1 MISRFKGS
9 ILLSA
14 IGDALGWMTEFERDS
29 YSLSEKFGVNKID
42 QFYNWEK
49 QVGGRYFGFI
59 DRIKGGSYSDD
70 TQLSFAVA
78 RSIKNN
84 GNIDNELFSKI
95 ELADWLYY
103 ARGGGRTIKVAANKI
118 QRKSAKWNTNFFNF
132 KIGDNKIDYRDCGAN
147 GSAMRILPIALA
159 NIGNLDNIKKNIFT
173 NSIITHGH
181 GRAIIGALIYGN
193 AINQVFNYSKDDF
206 DPIDFLTDFGK
217 NIRTNLT
224 MDFNKIN
231 GIPDWLEKWNT
242 SWITDFE
249 THYSEIIEE
258 VYLQLQGLFKAI
270 RDETPYKKVLSDLGC
285 FRKETKGSGSATVLA
300 GLYLFLINHNK
311 PLDGIIDA
319 VNSLGSDTDSIA
331 AFTGGLVGSLY
342 GDSIIPENWLMIQD
356 KEYLEKTGENLFNIN
371 QGNVSSPPFN
381 LDPITTGIDE
391 LNKDSLNVN
400 DSFSFKP
407 FGLGKVVNIERQPV
421 LTKGKYALIVDI
433 DFDLGQTCRF
443 SKVCEGSVE
452 NIYKNVFKNNSTE
465 ILTLAKNQLSDSGL
479 MELTKL
485 LDDISNG
492 YSNSIILSEDVL
504 RVLKKLF
511 KSGFITPNQP
521 DVKNAEQK

>member
-1 MISRFKGS
+1 MMISRFKGS
-9 ILLSA
+9 LLLSA

-29 YSLSEKFGVNKID
+29 SSLSEKFGVNKLD
-42 QFYNWEK
+42 QFYDWEK
-49 QVGGRYFGFI
+49 QVGGRYYGFI
-59 DRIKGGSYSDD
+59 DRIKSGSYSDD

-78 RSIKNN
+78 RSIKDN
-84 GNIDNELFSKI
+84 GDIDNEKFSKI
-95 ELADWLYY
+95 ELADWLHY
-103 ARGGGRTIKVAANKI
+103 ARGGGRTIKIAANKI

-147 GSAMRILPIALA
+147 GAAMRILPIALS
-159 NIGNLDNIKKNIFT
+159 NIGNSENIKKNIFS

-181 GRAIIGALIYGN
+181 GRALIGALVYGN
-193 AINQVFNYSKDDF
+193 AINQVFNYTKNDF
-206 DPIDFLTDFGK
+206 DTIDFLTDFGK
-217 NIRTNLT
+217 NIRSNLT
-224 MDFNKIN
+224 LHYNEIN
-231 GIPDWLEKWNT
+231 GIPEWIDKWNT
-242 SWITDFE
+242 NWVIDFE

-285 FRKETKGSGSATVLA
+285 FRNETKGSGTSTVLA
-300 GLYLFLINHNK
+300 GLYLFLINYNK
-311 PLDGIIDA
+311 PLDGILDA

-331 AFTGGLVGSLY
+331 AFTGGLFGSLY
-342 GDSIIPENWLMIQD
+342 GDSIIPEKWLKIQD
-356 KEYLEKTGENLFNIN
+356 KEYLEKTAVNLFNIN
-371 QGNVSSPPFN
+371 QGNGTSAPFN
-381 LDPITTGIDE
+381 LNPITNGIDE
-391 LNKDSLNVN
+391 LNTDNLNVD

-433 DFDLGQTCRF
+433 DFEIGQTCRF

-452 NIYKNVFKNNSTE
+452 NIYRNVFKKHSTE
-465 ILTLAKNQLSDSGL
+465 ILKMAENKLSDAGFT
-479 MELTKL
+479 ELKNF

-504 RVLKKLF
+504 IILKKMF
-511 KSGFITPNQP
+511 KAGFITLTPP
-521 DVKNAEQK
+521 DG

>member
-1 MISRFKGS
+1 MMISRFKGS
-9 ILLSA
+9 LLLSA

-29 YSLSEKFGVNKID
+29 SSLSEKFGVNKLD
-42 QFYNWEK
+42 QFYDWEK
-49 QVGGRYFGFI
+49 QVGGRYYGFI
-59 DRIKGGSYSDD
+59 DRIKSGSYSDD

-78 RSIKNN
+78 RSIKDN
-84 GNIDNELFSKI
+84 GDIDNEKFSKI
-95 ELADWLYY
+95 ELADWLHY
-103 ARGGGRTIKVAANKI
+103 ARGGGRTIKIAANKI

-147 GSAMRILPIALA
+147 GAAMRILPIALS
-159 NIGNLDNIKKNIFT
+159 NIGNSENIKKNIFS

-181 GRAIIGALIYGN
+181 GRALIGALVYGN
-193 AINQVFNYSKDDF
+193 AINQVFNYTKNDF
-206 DPIDFLTDFGK
+206 DTIDFLTDFGK
-217 NIRTNLT
+217 NIRSNLT
-224 MDFNKIN
+224 LHYNEIN
-231 GIPDWLEKWNT
+231 GIPEWIDKWNT
-242 SWITDFE
+242 NWVIDFE

-285 FRKETKGSGSATVLA
+285 FRNETKGSGTSTVLA
-300 GLYLFLINHNK
+300 GLYLFLINYNK
-311 PLDGIIDA
+311 PLDGILDA

-331 AFTGGLVGSLY
+331 AFTGGLFGSLY
-342 GDSIIPENWLMIQD
+342 GDSIIPEKCLKIQD
-356 KEYLEKTGENLFNIN
+356 KEYLEKTAVNLFNIN
-371 QGNVSSPPFN
+371 QGNGTSAPFN
-381 LDPITTGIDE
+381 LNPITNGIDE
-391 LNKDSLNVN
+391 LNTDNLNVD

-433 DFDLGQTCRF
+433 DFEIGQTCRF

-452 NIYKNVFKNNSTE
+452 NIYRNVFKKHSTE
-465 ILTLAKNQLSDSGL
+465 ILKMAENKLSDAGFT
-479 MELTKL
+479 ELKNF

-504 RVLKKLF
+504 IILKKMF
-511 KSGFITPNQP
+511 KAGFITLTPP
-521 DVKNAEQK
+521 DG